1 VDNQGTFRYIKL
13 KFNEAGTTSP
23 RRNMFSKKSIFVF
36 IDESGNF
43 DFSETGTR
51 HLVLSAA
58 ICYRPIRS
66 STKMLDLKYSRYAS
80 GYNTPGFH
88 ASQDRPNTRNE
99 VFKVISAIKSIEVF
113 TTIIRKREFAQS
125 GLTPQDIY
133 HSFGIELAEQL
144 HGKTSGRQVVFIFD
158 KAFKAKEEAALFGTL
173 KTRLATFETQ
183 YLIYFQ
189 NVSKDLNAQIADYVA
204 WANFVCF
211 ERENAYWKNLLPERL
226 STHHFL
232 EVHP

>member
-1 VDNQGTFRYIKL
+1 
-13 KFNEAGTTSP
+13 
-23 RRNMFSKKSIFVF
+23 MFSKKSIFVF

-66 STKMLDLKYSRYAS
+66 SIRMLDLKYSRYS
-80 GYNTPGFH
+80 RGYNTPGFH

-99 VFKVISAIKSIEVF
+99 VFKVISAIKSIEAF
-113 TTIIRKREFAQS
+113 TAIIPKREFARS

-133 HSFGIELAEQL
+133 HAFGIELAEYL
-144 HGKTSGRQVVFIFD
+144 RGRTSRRKVVFIFD
-158 KAFKAKEEAALFGTL
+158 KAFKAKEEAALFGSL
-173 KTRLATFETQ
+173 KTRLATFDTE

-189 NVSKDLNAQIADYVA
+189 NVSKDLNAQIADYIA
-204 WANFVCF
+204 WANFVSF
-211 ERENAYWKNLLPERL
+211 ERDNAYWKNLLPERL
-226 STHHFL
+226 KRNHYL

>member
-1 VDNQGTFRYIKL
+1 VKRARGQGVAPKR
-13 KFNEAGTTSP
+13 ARCAVSCWQS
-23 RRNMFSKKSIFVF
+23 M
-36 IDESGNF
+36 
-43 DFSETGTR
+43 
-51 HLVLSAA
+51 SA
-58 ICYRPIRS
+58 
-66 STKMLDLKYSRYAS
+66 
-80 GYNTPGFH
+80 TPH
-88 ASQDRPNTRNE
+88 
-99 VFKVISAIKSIEVF
+99 
-113 TTIIRKREFAQS
+113 
-125 GLTPQDIY
+125 
-133 HSFGIELAEQL
+133 
-144 HGKTSGRQVVFIFD
+144 VFIFD